1 MNNQFNFE
9 KLDIYKKSMQ
19 LVTRVYKVTKE
30 WPREYLFDLTSQF
43 RRAVLSIP
51 LNIAE
56 GSNRSKK
63 EFRRF
68 LDISRGSCFE
78 CIAILEVVYKV
89 DLINAQLR
97 EELYTE
103 LVSLSKM
110 ISGLKKVLV

>member
-1 MNNQFNFE
+1 MNDQFNFE
-9 KLDIYKKSMQ
+9 KLDIYKKSIQ
-19 LVTRVYKVTKE
+19 LVTKIYKITKE

-56 GSNRSKK
+56 GSNRNKK

-89 DLINAQLR
+89 DLINGQLR
-97 EELYTE
+97 GELYAE
-103 LVSLSKM
+103 FVSISKM
-110 ISGLKKVLV
+110 ISGLKKVLI